1 MSKRQRLCSQQT
13 HTATMAAPLSFSFRS
28 APPSSWRWRTD
39 TAQTHS
45 GFIDPFVTYSLVAVI
60 SLASAQ
66 IQHGSANDDEKKFG
80 YSDGDSFI
88 LHRHIPSLH
97 VLYRLVCVVS
107 IYKRHLSEEDCKFFK
122 LKCFFFLNRL
132 IKFFLVFF
140 FLVGIFHVSFTATPN
155 KVYPPNGF

>member
-1 MSKRQRLCSQQT
+1 MDFTSGKCVKETETLL
-13 HTATMAAPLSFSFRS
+13 ATDAHSHNGSSSLSFSFRS

-107 IYKRHLSEEDCKFFK
+107 IYKRHLSDDDSKFLK
-122 LKCFFFLNRL
+122 LKCFFFE
-132 IKFFLVFF
+132 ID
-140 FLVGIFHVSFTATPN
+140 
-155 KVYPPNGF
+155 

>member
-1 MSKRQRLCSQQT
+1 MDFTSGKCVKETETLL
-13 HTATMAAPLSFSFRS
+13 ATDAHSHNG
-28 APPSSWRWRTD
+28 SS
-39 TAQTHS
+39 S
-45 GFIDPFVTYSLVAVI
+45 LFFVTYSLVAVI

-107 IYKRHLSEEDCKFFK
+107 IYKRHLSEEDCKFLK
-122 LKCFFFLNRL
+122 LKCFFFL
-132 IKFFLVFF
+132 ID
-140 FLVGIFHVSFTATPN
+140 
-155 KVYPPNGF
+155 